1 MTGRSAPVRRVP
13 QQVRSRDRV
22 DRILGVAAELLVAEG
37 VDAVNTRSIASRAEI
52 PVASLYQYFADKE
65 EILLALI
72 ERDSAE
78 LDEQV
83 ARDLAAAPVT
93 TVACLVETTVRAFA
107 KVYQRCPTLVVLR
120 MRGWSN
126 PALAGFVRD
135 HNRRVARDLFELA
148 RDKGMVLEDATGQRA
163 ELAMEIIDRLFQV
176 AFEDSLEGVDQV
188 IDEGIELVTHYL
200 ESHATPEGVTGV
212 DR

>member
-1 MTGRSAPVRRVP
+1 MTGRTAPVRRVP

-37 VDAVNTRSIASRAEI
+37 VDAVNTRSIASRAGI

-83 ARDLAAAPVT
+83 AEDLAAVPPT

-107 KVYQRCPTLVVLR
+107 KVYQRRPTLVVLR

-126 PALAGFVRD
+126 PALAAYVRD
-135 HNRRVARDLFELA
+135 HNRRIARELFVLA

-188 IDEGIELVTHYL
+188 IDEGIALITHYL

-212 DR
+212 DG